1 MSSPTINDVRKF
13 WDARPCNIRHSS
25 ATVGTLQY
33 FEEVERRKYT
43 VEPHI
48 PRFAEFSRWR
58 GKSVLEVGCG
68 IGTDAKNFA
77 AAGAD
82 YTGIELSSESLAIT
96 RERFEVYG
104 LRGTFIE
111 GNIEEV
117 SIDPPEGFDL
127 IYSFGVLHH
136 TPNIGRALNSI
147 CKLCGFSTE
156 VRLMLY
162 NANSWKQALI
172 DSGLAQ
178 PEAQAGC
185 PIANSYTSTEIAEL
199 LAQNGFKLVQ
209 LETAHIFPYKIED
222 YVQGRLTKE
231 SYFEIMPAE
240 IFEALEKKFGWH
252 HLVTSSVA
260 ANSE

>member
-117 SIDPPEGFDL
+117 SIDPPQ
-127 IYSFGVLHH
+127 
-136 TPNIGRALNSI
+136 RALTLFTRLACSTTHRILVGLSI
-147 CKLCGFSTE
+147 RFASCAVSRQRYG
-156 VRLMLY
+156 
-162 NANSWKQALI
+162 
-172 DSGLAQ
+172 
-178 PEAQAGC
+178 
-185 PIANSYTSTEIAEL
+185 
-199 LAQNGFKLVQ
+199 
-209 LETAHIFPYKIED
+209 
-222 YVQGRLTKE
+222 
-231 SYFEIMPAE
+231 
-240 IFEALEKKFGWH
+240 
-252 HLVTSSVA
+252 
-260 ANSE
+260 